1 MYVPVL
7 SRNDSFSKI
16 LCTIQP
22 HPLPASPLTLRYF
35 CAYLSPYVRRAT
47 IKLYLS
53 AIRSHH
59 IQQEYQDPTRD
70 TLLQYVIKGIK
81 RTQSVNTRQ
90 RLPIT
95 VQVLKDLKTV
105 LHNSPQ
111 LTYHDKRM
119 LWAAFAVAF
128 YGFLSADELHS
139 KTVNSF
145 DSATTLLWSDVTT
158 TATSLVLHIR
168 ASKTDSFRHGCTIT
182 IGATATSTCPLN
194 AMQSY
199 IAIHQHRLSSPAFI
213 FQDGSLLTRQ
223 RLAVLLRE
231 LLLHAGFDPDKY
243 ASHSFRIGAATTA
256 AAAGLPEWQI
266 QAMGRWTSDCYSHYI
281 RPHPSIAAV
290 GNPDW
295 FKPVAQ
301 RIA

>member
-1 MYVPVL
+1 M
-7 SRNDSFSKI
+7 
-16 LCTIQP
+16 
-22 HPLPASPLTLRYF
+22 LRYF
-35 CAYLSPYVRRAT
+35 CAYLSPSVRHAT
-47 IKLYLS
+47 IELYLS
-53 AIRSHH
+53 PIHLHH

-95 VQVLKDLKTV
+95 VQVLKALKTV

-119 LWAAFAVAF
+119 LWAAFAMAF
-128 YGFLSADELHS
+128 YGFLRAGELRP

-158 TATSLVLHIR
+158 TATALMLHIR
-168 ASKTDSFRHGCTIT
+168 ASKTDPFHHGCTIT

-194 AMQSY
+194 AVQPY
-199 IAIHQHRLSSPAFI
+199 RAIHQHQPSSPAFT

-223 RLAVLLRE
+223 RLTILLRE
-231 LLLHAGFDPDKY
+231 IFLRAGFDPDKY

-256 AAAGLPEWQI
+256 AAAGLPQWQI

-281 RPHPSIAAV
+281 RIPQSTLIQASQQLATQTVSGTGP
-290 GNPDW
+290 G
-295 FKPVAQ
+295 Q
-301 RIA
+301 TY